1 MAVMD
6 KLMSCALCPNICRFI
21 CPMEEVWATESSSPS
36 GKARTALL
44 LLQGQIP
51 WNKEN
56 VKILYQCLTCWAS
69 KEPCPFEDLIIGDLL
84 VEVRKEAVKREVII
98 PEVAAVMDSLKKYD
112 NPYGEK
118 REKIKTPSKEAE
130 LIYFP
135 GCTAEL
141 REKEIISATTT
152 VLQKAGVN
160 AHVLKGLCCGW
171 PALQMGDAEGFLRL
185 AKKTERALEACKGK
199 ILLVGCP
206 SCYEYL
212 TKIYPEKSLA
222 LKTKVVHTS
231 TFFLNLL
238 KDRKI
243 PVKAFRERVAY
254 HDPCALGRKMGIYD
268 EPREVLYSLGF
279 EVVEPEKTREFATC
293 CGGGGLVEK
302 SLKVAQ
308 KRKEELLSTGAEL
321 FVTAC
326 PTCKMIF
333 NKTKLEVQDL
343 SELLARSLG

>member
-1 MAVMD
+1 
-6 KLMSCALCPNICRFI
+6 MSCALCPNICRFT

-56 VKILYQCLTCWAS
+56 VKVLYQCLTCWAS

-84 VEVRKEAVKREVII
+84 VEVRKEAVKRGVII
-98 PEVAAVMDSLKKYD
+98 PEVAALMDSLEKYG

-118 REKIKTPSKEAE
+118 RERAKAPLEEVE

-141 REKEIISATTT
+141 REKEIIPATIT
-152 VLQKAGVN
+152 VLQKAGVE
-160 AHVLKGLCCGW
+160 AHTLKGLCCGW
-171 PALQMGDAEGFLRL
+171 PALQMGNEEGFLRL
-185 AKKTERALEACKGK
+185 AKKIERALEACKGR

-206 SCYEYL
+206 SCFEYF
-212 TKIYPEKSLA
+212 TKVYPEKGVE
-222 LKTKVVHTS
+222 LKVEVLHTS
-231 TFFLNLL
+231 TFFLDLL
-238 KDRKI
+238 KDGKI
-243 PVKAFRERVAY
+243 PVRAIRERVAY

-268 EPREVLYSLGF
+268 EPREVLHSLGLQ
-279 EVVEPEKTREFATC
+279 VLEPEKTREFATC
-293 CGGGGLVEK
+293 CGGGGIVEK

-308 KRKEELLSTGAEL
+308 KRKEELLSTGAQL
-321 FVTAC
+321 FATAC
-326 PTCKMIF
+326 PTCKMMF
-333 NKTKLEVQDL
+333 NKAKLKVQDL
-343 SELLARSLG
+343 SELLAKSLE

>member
-1 MAVMD
+1 
-6 KLMSCALCPNICRFI
+6 
-21 CPMEEVWATESSSPS
+21 
-36 GKARTALL
+36 
-44 LLQGQIP
+44 
-51 WNKEN
+51 
-56 VKILYQCLTCWAS
+56 
-69 KEPCPFEDLIIGDLL
+69 
-84 VEVRKEAVKREVII
+84 
-98 PEVAAVMDSLKKYD
+98 MDSLKKYD
-112 NPYGEK
+112 NPYGEEG
-118 REKIKTPSKEAE
+118 EKYKAPPKEAE

-141 REKEIISATTT
+141 REKEIISATTR

-171 PALQMGDAEGFLRL
+171 PALQMGDEEGFLRL

-199 ILLVGCP
+199 ILLVSCP

-212 TKIYPEKSLA
+212 TKIYPEKGLD
-222 LKTKVVHTS
+222 LRVKVVHVS

-238 KDRKI
+238 KDGKI

-268 EPREVLYSLGF
+268 EPREVLHSLGLQ
-279 EVVEPEKTREFATC
+279 VVEPEKTREIATC

-308 KRKEELLSTGAEL
+308 KRKEELLATEAKIY
-321 FVTAC
+321 VTAC
-326 PTCKMIF
+326 PTCKMML
-333 NKTKLEVQDL
+333 NKAKLEVQDL